1 MKTTV
6 NQPFHVIQ
14 VFSNSYEY
22 DKLYKDFNDRKELVQ
37 WKNDIQSN
45 TNVAEKLIL
54 NETAFQNK
62 IGNLGDLVVLV
73 DRNFNS
79 WEDFLLLQRLNND
92 IEMDNEI
99 NQQNYKK
106 ALAQRIDVIFGQL
119 EKNAPSFEIFKLK
132 RASEIELWLN
142 WDYWTVGTPE
152 RSNFKIAELK
162 LNQKVIECISNEQ
175 KLSDDLKNNVNL
187 LECKI
192 QNQNVIIN
200 KNNSQIS
207 DLNQNLNK
215 LKLENENMKR
225 DNQNYID

>member
-162 LNQKVIECISNEQ
+162 LNQPVLIKLDGKRDFSLTGRRKRTFVEHQYVIEYKGLI
-175 KLSDDLKNNVNL
+175 NNFQVVNSTQSFI
-187 LECKI
+187 KSI
-192 QNQNVIIN
+192 PTNVKSIN
-200 KNNSQIS
+200 
-207 DLNQNLNK
+207 L
-215 LKLENENMKR
+215 MKH
-225 DNQNYID
+225 IK